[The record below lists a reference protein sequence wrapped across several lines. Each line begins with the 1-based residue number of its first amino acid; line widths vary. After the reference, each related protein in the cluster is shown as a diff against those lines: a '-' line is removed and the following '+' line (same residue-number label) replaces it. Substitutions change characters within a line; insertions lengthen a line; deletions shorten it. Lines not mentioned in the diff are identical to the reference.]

1 MLRRRLMAGIGMG
14 LCAGFSLL
22 GVWTSDP
29 RQIVWC
35 FSLAFGV
42 LGACEAIFWTT
53 AAGLEPR
60 TGGLACA
67 LLNTGG
73 NGVGMLA
80 PVLTP
85 VIGRA
90 FGWETAI
97 VVAAAVCAVGALL
110 WLGIGPGPSGGF
122 ARSQDDSARSQV
134 EEGYR
139 E

>member
-1 MLRRRLMAGIGMG
+1 MTRRLRLVGMG
-14 LCAGFSLL
+14 LCAGLSLL
-22 GVWTSDP
+22 GVLMDDP
-29 RQIVWC
+29 RRIVWC

-60 TGGLACA
+60 NGGLACA

-80 PVLTP
+80 PLLTP

-90 FGWETAI
+90 FGWSAAI

-110 WLGIGPGPSGGF
+110 WLGIGPGRPDHV
-122 ARSQDDSARSQV
+122 APSQD
-134 EEGYR
+134 EEDYR